1 MKINKYSLIL
11 ASLALATGFSAC
23 KNAENDFP
31 DFQDGISVYFAN
43 QYPVRTLVMGDDTYD
58 TSDDNAHKCKI
69 YATMGGAYNGR
80 DITVKVAVDNTL
92 TDNLTFDGTTPVK
105 AMPESYY
112 KLASNSMNY
121 GKTHMG
127 AVEVEFTDA
136 FFNDPEALTNN
147 YVIPLVITGQSGADK
162 ILTGTPVEEGTQPAR
177 TNSSAW
183 SVQPQDFVLYCVKYI
198 NKWDAEYA
206 TRGVDKV
213 TENGTTTTVVRHA
226 ADVEKDELRFVHTRD
241 LKTAV
246 YPVSTVVT
254 DAAGNPTTL
263 TCDLVLTF
271 DGNDQCTIASGT
283 AGYTASGSGKFV
295 PKGDKNSWGNK
306 DRNALYL
313 DYSVDFGTRSV
324 QTLDTLVVKSRNVS
338 AEFFTPQYK

>member
-1 MKINKYSLIL
+1 
-11 ASLALATGFSAC
+11 AT
-23 KNAENDFP
+23 
-31 DFQDGISVYFAN
+31 
-43 QYPVRTLVMGDDTYD
+43 
-58 TSDDNAHKCKI
+58 
-69 YATMGGAYNGR
+69 
-80 DITVKVAVDNTL
+80 DNTL

-112 KLASNSMNY
+112 KLGSNSISY
-121 GKTHMG
+121 GGSHMG

-136 FFNDPEALTNN
+136 FFNDPDALANN
-147 YVIPLVITGQSGADK
+147 YVIPLVITSQSGADR
-162 ILTGTPVEEGTQPAR
+162 ILTGTPVEEGTQPSR

-183 SVQPQDFVLYCVKYI
+183 ATQPKDFVLYCVKYI

-226 ADVEKDELRFVHTRD
+226 ANVEKDELRTVHTRD

-263 TCDLVLTF
+263 TCDLVLSF
-271 DGNDQCTIASGT
+271 DGNDQCTVTSAT
-283 AGYTASGSGKFV
+283 PGYTASGSGKFV
-295 PKGDKNSWGNK
+295 VKGDKNSWGNK

-313 DYSVDFGTRSV
+313 DYSVDFGSRRV
-324 QTLDTLVVKSRNVS
+324 ETLDTLVVKSRNVS